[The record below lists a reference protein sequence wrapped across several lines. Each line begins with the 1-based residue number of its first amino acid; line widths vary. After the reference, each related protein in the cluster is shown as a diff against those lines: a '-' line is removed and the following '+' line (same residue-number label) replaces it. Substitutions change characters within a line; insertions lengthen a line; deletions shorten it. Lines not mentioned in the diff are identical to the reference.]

1 MENKVELPIIA
12 GKEPA
17 KVEVES
23 GKSYLWC
30 RCGRS
35 STQPYCDGS
44 HRGTNISPLKIEPKK
59 LGLRGCV
66 SVNRP
71 QMRHFAMEHML
82 LWVS

>member
-17 KVEVES
+17 KVEVEL

-44 HRGTNISPLKIEPKK
+44 HRGTNISPLKIDAKK
-59 LGLRGCV
+59 MKLYFCV
-66 SVNRP
+66 NVRLA
-71 QMRHFAMEHML
+71 QTHHFAMEAII
-82 LWVS
+82 S

>member
-35 STQPYCDGS
+35 STQPYCDG
-44 HRGTNISPLKIEPKK
+44 
-59 LGLRGCV
+59 
-66 SVNRP
+66 
-71 QMRHFAMEHML
+71 
-82 LWVS
+82 